1 MRSDSLARGLGA
13 GLGVIGGFILGYAM
27 IRSGHIAAPGSLVI
41 LTLTTLEGLI
51 FSYLGTPYV
60 LGGWRNVNFQLRTTP
75 LPDLVTGLF
84 GLIVGLLV
92 AVLVGY
98 FVRDFPPYGVPLS
111 AVLACL
117 LGYTGANLGLTRRA
131 ELLSLVG
138 IVRPD
143 AAAAARRIRGAL
155 LDTSVI
161 IDGRILD
168 LARTGFLDM
177 PLIVPRF
184 VLKELQ
190 KVADSSDAIRR
201 NRGRRGL
208 EVLTELQKEPEIA
221 IEFSDDDPP
230 GESEVDSKLVR
241 LALKSNLAILT
252 NDFNLNRIARLEGAT
267 VLNLNE
273 LTNALKPVAIPGEE
287 LVVAVVKEGKEQGQ
301 GVGYLDDGTM
311 VVIENGRRFLNE
323 TVTATVTSVLQT
335 AAGRMIFASP
345 ANGSGQAPPA
355 RRPRRESQ

>member
-1 MRSDSLARGLGA
+1 MRSEALARGIGA
-13 GLGVIGGFILGYAM
+13 GLGVIGGFVLGYAM
-27 IRSGHIAAPGSLVI
+27 VRQGHIPAPGSGVI
-41 LTLTTLEGLI
+41 IGLTTLEGLI
-51 FSYLGTPYV
+51 FAYLGAPYV
-60 LGGWRNVNFQLRTTP
+60 TGGWRRVNFQLRTTP

-84 GLIVGLLV
+84 GLIVGLLI

-117 LGYTGANLGLTRRA
+117 LAYQGASLGLTRRA
-131 ELLSLVG
+131 ELLALVG
-138 IVRPD
+138 IGRSEVSSNSHRL
-143 AAAAARRIRGAL
+143 RGAL

-161 IDGRILD
+161 IDGRVLD
-168 LARTGFLDM
+168 LARTGFLDL

-190 KVADSSDAIRR
+190 QVADSGDSIRR

-208 EVLTELQKEPEIA
+208 EVLTELQKDPDLTV
-221 IEFSDDDPP
+221 EFTDDDPA
-230 GESEVDSKLVR
+230 GDAEVDSKLIK
-241 LALKSNLAILT
+241 LARRSNLAILT

-273 LTNALKPVAIPGEE
+273 LTNALKPIAIPGEE
-287 LVVAVVKEGKEQGQ
+287 LSIAVVKEGKEQGQ

-311 VVIENGRRFLNE
+311 VVVENGRRHLNQ
-323 TVTATVTSVLQT
+323 TVVATVTSVLQT

-345 ANGSGQAPPA
+345 ANGSGTPAPP
-355 RRPRRESQ
+355 RRQRREG

>member
-1 MRSDSLARGLGA
+1 MRSDAWARSLGA

-27 IRSGHIAAPGSLVI
+27 VKGGHITAPGSLVI
-41 LTLTTLEGLI
+41 ISLTTLEGLI
-51 FSYLGTPYV
+51 FSYLGSPYV
-60 LGGWRNVNFQLRTTP
+60 LGGWHSINFQLRTTP
-75 LPDLVTGLF
+75 LPDLVSGLF
-84 GLIVGLLV
+84 GLIMGLLV

-131 ELLSLVG
+131 ELLSLLG
-138 IVRPD
+138 LARPD
-143 AAAAARRIRGAL
+143 VSSVRRIRGAL

-190 KVADSSDAIRR
+190 QVADSNDTIRR

-208 EVLTELQKEPEIA
+208 EVLTELQKEPDIVV
-221 IEFSDDDPP
+221 EFQDDDPP
-230 GESEVDSKLVR
+230 NETEVDAKLVR

-252 NDFNLNRIARLEGAT
+252 NDFNLNRIARLEGAI

-311 VVIENGRRFLNE
+311 VVIENGRRYLNQ

-345 ANGSGQAPPA
+345 ANGSVPVPSI
-355 RRPRRESQ
+355 RRPRRET

>member
-1 MRSDSLARGLGA
+1 MRSDSWARGLGA
-13 GLGVIGGFILGYAM
+13 GLGVVGGFILGYAM
-27 IRSGHIAAPGSLVI
+27 VKQGHITAPGGLVI
-41 LTLTTLEGLI
+41 LSLTTLEGLI
-51 FSYLGTPYV
+51 FSYLGAPYL
-60 LGGWRNVNFQLRTTP
+60 LGGWRQVNFQLRTTP
-75 LPDLVTGLF
+75 LPDLVSGLF
-84 GLIVGLLV
+84 GLIMGLLV

-138 IVRPD
+138 LSRPD
-143 AAAAARRIRGAL
+143 PAAARRIRGAL

-168 LARTGFLDM
+168 IARTGFLDM

-190 KVADSSDAIRR
+190 QVADSSEAIRR

-208 EVLTELQKEPEIA
+208 DVLTELQKEPDVN
-221 IEFSDDDPP
+221 IEFRDDDPP
-230 GESEVDSKLVR
+230 GETEVDSKLVR

-252 NDFNLNRIARLEGAT
+252 NDFNLNRIARLEGAI

-287 LVVAVVKEGKEQGQ
+287 LVVAVVKEGKEPGQ

-311 VVIENGRRFLNE
+311 VVIENGRRYLNQ
-323 TVTATVTSVLQT
+323 TVSATVTSVLQT

-345 ANGSGQAPPA
+345 ANGSGPPPA
-355 RRPRRESQ
+355 SRRPRKE

>member
-1 MRSDSLARGLGA
+1 MRSETWARSLGA
-13 GLGVIGGFILGYAM
+13 GLGVVGGFILGYAM
-27 IRSGHIAAPGSLVI
+27 VKQGHIHAPGSLVI

-51 FSYLGTPYV
+51 FCYLGAPY
-60 LGGWRNVNFQLRTTP
+60 LLAGWQRVNFQLRTTP

-117 LGYTGANLGLTRRA
+117 LGYTGANLGLTRRS

-138 IVRPD
+138 IARPD
-143 AAAAARRIRGAL
+143 AIAARRIRGAL

-177 PLIVPRF
+177 PLVVPRF
-184 VLKELQ
+184 VLRELQ
-190 KVADSSDAIRR
+190 QVADSGETIRR

-208 EVLTELQKEPEIA
+208 EVLTELQKEPDIA
-221 IEFSDDDPP
+221 VEFRDDDPP
-230 GESEVDSKLVR
+230 GETEVDSKLVR

-252 NDFNLNRIARLEGAT
+252 NDFNLNRIARLEGAI

-287 LVVAVVKEGKEQGQ
+287 LVVAVVKEGKEMGQ

-311 VVIENGRRFLNE
+311 VVIENGRRYLNQ
-323 TVTATVTSVLQT
+323 TVNATVTSVLQT
-335 AAGRMIFASP
+335 AAGRMIFASLSNGTVP
-345 ANGSGQAPPA
+345 APSA
-355 RRPRRESQ
+355 RRPRRESP

>member
-1 MRSDSLARGLGA
+1 MRSDALARWLGA
-13 GLGVIGGFILGYAM
+13 GLGVVGGFFLGYAM
-27 IRSGHIAAPGSLVI
+27 VRQAHIAAPGSGVI
-41 LTLTTLEGLI
+41 LSLTTLEGLI
-51 FSYLGTPYV
+51 FSYLGAPYV
-60 LGGWRNVNFQLRTTP
+60 LGAWRKLNFQLRTTP

-117 LGYTGANLGLTRRA
+117 LGYTGANLGLTRRS

-138 IVRPD
+138 VARPD
-143 AAAAARRIRGAL
+143 AAAARRLKGAL

-190 KVADSSDAIRR
+190 QVADSNDAIRR

-208 EVLTELQKEPEIA
+208 EVLTELQKEPDLMV
-221 IEFSDDDPP
+221 EFRDDDPP
-230 GESEVDSKLVR
+230 GETEVDSKLIEVAR
-241 LALKSNLAILT
+241 KSSFAILT
-252 NDFNLNRIARLEGAT
+252 NDYNLNRIARLEGVM

-287 LVVAVVKEGKEQGQ
+287 LVVAVVKEGKEQNQ

-311 VVIENGRRFLNE
+311 VVIENGRRFLNQ
-323 TVTATVTSVLQT
+323 TVSATVTSVLQT

-345 ANGSGQAPPA
+345 ANPNGGPPL
-355 RRPRRESQ
+355 RRPRRESS

>member
-1 MRSDSLARGLGA
+1 MRSEAWARGLGA
-13 GLGVIGGFILGYAM
+13 GLGVIGGFILGFAM
-27 IRSGHIAAPGSLVI
+27 VRQGHITAPGSGVI
-41 LTLTTLEGLI
+41 IGLTTLEGLI
-51 FSYLGTPYV
+51 FTYLGAPYV
-60 LGGWRNVNFQLRTTP
+60 TGGWRRVNFQLRTTP
-75 LPDLVTGLF
+75 LPDLVSGLF

-117 LGYTGANLGLTRRA
+117 LGFTGANLGLTRRS

-138 IVRPD
+138 ISRPD
-143 AAAAARRIRGAL
+143 TISSRRIRGAL

-177 PLIVPRF
+177 PLVVPRF

-190 KVADSSDAIRR
+190 QVADSGEAIRR

-208 EVLTELQKEPEIA
+208 EVLTQLQKEPDIVV
-221 IEFSDDDPP
+221 EFRDEDPA
-230 GESEVDSKLVR
+230 GETEVDSKLIRVAR
-241 LALKSNLAILT
+241 KSNLAILT

-273 LTNALKPVAIPGEE
+273 LTNALKPIAIPGEE
-287 LVVAVVKEGKEQGQ
+287 LLVAVVKEGKEAGQ

-311 VVIENGRRFLNE
+311 VVVENGRRYLNQ

-345 ANGSGQAPPA
+345 GNGSVPP
-355 RRPRRESQ
+355 RRPRRDSG

>member
-1 MRSDSLARGLGA
+1 
-13 GLGVIGGFILGYAM
+13 
-27 IRSGHIAAPGSLVI
+27 
-41 LTLTTLEGLI
+41 
-51 FSYLGTPYV
+51 
-60 LGGWRNVNFQLRTTP
+60 
-75 LPDLVTGLF
+75 
-84 GLIVGLLV
+84 
-92 AVLVGY
+92 
-98 FVRDFPPYGVPLS
+98 
-111 AVLACL
+111 
-117 LGYTGANLGLTRRA
+117 
-131 ELLSLVG
+131 
-138 IVRPD
+138 
-143 AAAAARRIRGAL
+143 
-155 LDTSVI
+155 
-161 IDGRILD
+161 
-168 LARTGFLDM
+168 M

-190 KVADSSDAIRR
+190 QVADSSEAIRR

-208 EVLTELQKEPEIA
+208 DVLTELQKEPEIA
-221 IEFSDDDPP
+221 IEFRDDDPP
-230 GESEVDSKLVR
+230 GEAEVDSKLVR

-311 VVIENGRRFLNE
+311 VVIENGRRYLNE

-345 ANGSGQAPPA
+345 ANGSGPPPA
-355 RRPRRESQ
+355 RRPRRET

>member
-1 MRSDSLARGLGA
+1 MRSEAWARGLGA
-13 GLGVIGGFILGYAM
+13 GLGVVGGFALGYAM
-27 IRSGHIAAPGSLVI
+27 VRQGHIPAPGGGVI
-41 LTLTTLEGLI
+41 ISLTTLEGLI
-51 FSYLGTPYV
+51 FAYLGAPY
-60 LGGWRNVNFQLRTTP
+60 LTGGWRRVNFQLRTTP

-117 LGYTGANLGLTRRA
+117 LAYMGASLGLTRRA
-131 ELLSLVG
+131 ELLALVG
-138 IVRPD
+138 VARPD
-143 AAAAARRIRGAL
+143 TINPRRIRGAL

-190 KVADSSDAIRR
+190 QVADSGDAIRR

-208 EVLTELQKEPEIA
+208 EVLTDLQKDPEITV
-221 IEFSDDDPP
+221 EFRDDDPP
-230 GESEVDSKLVR
+230 GETEVDSKLIR
-241 LALKSNLAILT
+241 LARKANLAILT

-273 LTNALKPVAIPGEE
+273 LTNALKPIAIPGEE
-287 LVVAVVKEGKEQGQ
+287 LMVMVVKEGKEQGQ

-311 VVIENGRRFLNE
+311 VVVENGRRYLNQS
-323 TVTATVTSVLQT
+323 VSATVTSVLQT
-335 AAGRMIFASP
+335 AAGRMIFAST
-345 ANGSGQAPPA
+345 ANGSGPAPA
-355 RRPRRESQ
+355 RRARRDT

>member
-1 MRSDSLARGLGA
+1 MRSEAWARGLGA
-13 GLGVIGGFILGYAM
+13 GLGVVGGFILGYAM
-27 IRSGHIAAPGSLVI
+27 VKQGHITAPGSLVI

-51 FSYLGTPYV
+51 FSYLGAPYV
-60 LGGWRNVNFQLRTTP
+60 LGGWRRVNFQLRTTP

-84 GLIVGLLV
+84 GLIMGLLV

-131 ELLSLVG
+131 ELLGLVG
-138 IVRPD
+138 LARPD
-143 AAAAARRIRGAL
+143 AAAARRIRGAL

-190 KVADSSDAIRR
+190 QVADSSEAIRR

-208 EVLTELQKEPEIA
+208 DVLTELQKEPDVA
-221 IEFSDDDPP
+221 VEFRDDDPP
-230 GESEVDSKLVR
+230 GETEVDSKLVR

-252 NDFNLNRIARLEGAT
+252 NDFNLNRIARLEGAI

-287 LVVAVVKEGKEQGQ
+287 LVVAVVKEGKEAGQ

-311 VVIENGRRFLNE
+311 VVVENGRRYLNQ

-345 ANGSGQAPPA
+345 ANGSGPAVPA
-355 RRPRRESQ
+355 RRTLRDP

>member
-1 MRSDSLARGLGA
+1 MRSEAWARSLGA
-13 GLGVIGGFILGYAM
+13 GLGVVGGFALGYAM
-27 IRSGHIAAPGSLVI
+27 VRQGHIVGPGSLVI
-41 LTLTTLEGLI
+41 LSLTTLEGLI
-51 FSYLGTPYV
+51 FSYLGAPYV
-60 LGGWRNVNFQLRTTP
+60 LNGWRSINFQLRTTP
-75 LPDLVTGLF
+75 LPDLVAGLF
-84 GLIVGLLV
+84 GLIMGLLV

-138 IVRPD
+138 LSRPD
-143 AAAAARRIRGAL
+143 AAIARRIRGAL

-190 KVADSSDAIRR
+190 QVADSGDTIRR

-208 EVLTELQKEPEIA
+208 EVLTELQKEPDISV
-221 IEFSDDDPP
+221 EFRDDDPP
-230 GESEVDSKLVR
+230 GETEVDSKLVL

-287 LVVAVVKEGKEQGQ
+287 LVVAVVKEGKEAGQ

-311 VVIENGRRFLNE
+311 VVLENGRRYLNQ
-323 TVTATVTSVLQT
+323 TINATVTSVLQT

-345 ANGSGQAPPA
+345 ANGSGPAPSP
-355 RRPRRESQ
+355 RRPRRES